1 MSIHDELVD
10 IQRQQENALLVE
22 FHRVL
27 KSILDE
33 EAVWVANIQ
42 DIINR
47 VVDEMVPT
55 QPRPTAT
62 MWLAWD
68 MPDPNRWDITM
79 EHNSDIEDRMRLGL
93 WMAYSDFLS
102 QYDVTGVSVMHHEGT
117 MLELED
123 SLERRS
129 LKGGRIY
136 DNGAGHYRVMLDA

>member
-1 MSIHDELVD
+1 MSIHDDLVD
-10 IQRQQENALLVE
+10 MQRQQENALLVE
-22 FHRVL
+22 CHRVL

-33 EAVWVANIQ
+33 EAVWVADIQ
-42 DIINR
+42 EIINR

-79 EHNSDIEDRMRLGL
+79 EHNAEIEDRMRLGL
-93 WMAYSDFLS
+93 RMAYSDFLS